1 MNSLIVIPAFNE
13 ETSIGAVIEQL
24 KQDGFNDIL
33 VVNDCSTDTTAQIV
47 NRLGAGLITLP
58 IQLGAWGATQTGIK
72 YALRN
77 GYDSVITMD
86 ADGQHMSEG
95 INRLIDTLR
104 SDQSNVVIGTYTKRL
119 SKAKRIAWRFFKL
132 LTNLKI
138 EDLTSGYRIYDRK
151 AMKVLSSSA
160 ATILDY
166 QDVGV
171 LLLLH
176 KSGMAITEVEVPMTE
191 RKNGKSKIF
200 YSWWMV
206 FRYMIQTT
214 MLCIAKTGT
223 VRLRSLRK

>member
-95 INRLIDTLR
+95 INRLIDTLQ

-176 KSGMAITEVEVPMTE
+176 KSGMVITEVEVPMTE
-191 RKNGKSKIF
+191 RKN
-200 YSWWMV
+200 
-206 FRYMIQTT
+206 
-214 MLCIAKTGT
+214 
-223 VRLRSLRK
+223 

>member
-24 KQDGFNDIL
+24 KQDGFKDIL

-176 KSGMAITEVEVPMTE
+176 KSGMVITEVEVPMTE

>member
-95 INRLIDTLR
+95 INRLIDTLQ

-138 EDLTSGYRIYDRK
+138 EDLTSGHRIYDR
-151 AMKVLSSSA
+151 
-160 ATILDY
+160 
-166 QDVGV
+166 
-171 LLLLH
+171 
-176 KSGMAITEVEVPMTE
+176 
-191 RKNGKSKIF
+191 
-200 YSWWMV
+200 
-206 FRYMIQTT
+206 
-214 MLCIAKTGT
+214 
-223 VRLRSLRK
+223 

>member
-95 INRLIDTLR
+95 INRLIDTLQ

-176 KSGMAITEVEVPMTE
+176 KSGMVITEVEVPMTE

-200 YSWWMV
+200 
-206 FRYMIQTT
+206 
-214 MLCIAKTGT
+214 
-223 VRLRSLRK
+223 

>member
-95 INRLIDTLR
+95 INRLIDTLQ

-176 KSGMAITEVEVPMTE
+176 KSGMVITEVEVPMTE

>member
-95 INRLIDTLR
+95 INRLIDTLQ

>member
-24 KQDGFNDIL
+24 KQDGFKDIL

-95 INRLIDTLR
+95 INRLIDTLQ

-176 KSGMAITEVEVPMTE
+176 KSGMVITEVEVPMTE